1 MFKLEL
7 MLKFFFATLFIISGN
22 TLVAQYVHYPDNSNK
37 KNTESRPPATVTEE
51 KVVYHDWPDRCP
63 ALSGSIPVLANFVPQ
78 ELIPKLTEFFKGHLY
93 SITSIKVADN
103 KIQYK
108 LKVCENGE
116 IKTEYADESGNL
128 IKK

>member
-1 MFKLEL
+1 MFRL
-7 MLKFFFATLFIISGN
+7 FFATLFIISGN
-22 TLVAQYVHYPDNSNK
+22 ALFAQYVHYPDNSNK
-37 KNTESRPPATVTEE
+37 KNTDAPPPAPVKEE

-63 ALSGSIPVLANFVPQ
+63 ALSGSIPVLTNYVPK

-93 SITSIKVADN
+93 SITSIKVAEN
-103 KIQYK
+103 KMQYK

-116 IKTEYADESGNL
+116 IKIEYADESGDL